1 LFQLERE
8 TGKLRLFGELDYDNP
23 LTREHTLT
31 VIVEDLGEETLMGQG
46 TLQIVVEDVDDLNP
60 VFEPSSYTK
69 SISENSTF
77 VSS

>member
-1 LFQLERE
+1 MLHGVNVYTSLQ
-8 TGKLRLFGELDYDNP
+8 
-23 LTREHTLT
+23 
-31 VIVEDLGEETLMGQG
+31 DLGEETLMGQG

>member
-1 LFQLERE
+1 MLHGVNVYTSLQ
-8 TGKLRLFGELDYDNP
+8 
-23 LTREHTLT
+23 
-31 VIVEDLGEETLMGQG
+31 DLGEDTLMGQG